1 MLLSENAKD
10 RVTALLVK
18 LKDYYIEILKE
29 PSFEAYEQVSS
40 YINECYEELGR
51 YTINPEHKTDLQ
63 EIQRYHHQ
71 LIDIIQFEQSQLRNK
86 MDLLDRKQAA
96 NNQYQRYQAT
106 QESFF
111 LDRKQ

>member
-1 MLLSENAKD
+1 MSLSNNGKD
-10 RVTALLVK
+10 WVAEWLMQ
-18 LKDYYIEILKE
+18 LKDYYLEILKE
-29 PSFEAYEQVSS
+29 PSFEAYERVSS
-40 YINECYEELGR
+40 HINKCYEELAIYSIG
-51 YTINPEHKTDLQ
+51 PEHKTELQ

-96 NNQYQRYQAT
+96 NNQYQRYQAS